1 MKLLIK
7 NAIVNSKETDIAIEN
22 GKIVDMGAL
31 NGSYDKVIDAKGLT
45 LLPAFVDIHTHL
57 REPGFEY
64 KEDIASGSKAGVAG
78 GYASLCCMPN
88 TKPVIDNKY
97 IVNYIINKA
106 KEVNLAK
113 VYPIGA
119 ITIGLEGNTMSE
131 MGKLKEA
138 GIVAVSDDGSPV
150 ESAQMMRLAMEYAKD
165 YDLMVCSHCEEKS
178 MVDSGVANEGINATK
193 AGLKGVSRACEEIM
207 VSREIILSGA
217 LDTKVH
223 ICHISTEGS
232 VYLVRDAK
240 KRGIK
245 VSCETCPH
253 YFAAT
258 DDLILDYNT
267 ASKVNPPL
275 REEKDRLAI
284 IQGLADGTIDAIATD
299 HAPHSKE
306 DKAVEYNLAANGISG
321 LETAFSLAYT
331 TLVDRG
337 IITLEKLSQ
346 LMTEQPAKLF
356 NLPYG
361 EIKIGGLADLT
372 LVDLNE
378 KYIIDKNKFYS
389 KGKNTPFDKRE
400 VKGKVKCTIVEG
412 DIKFNEI

>member
-331 TLVDRG
+331 TLVDSG

-378 KYIIDKNKFYS
+378 KYTIDKNKFYS

>member
-7 NAIVNSKETDIAIEN
+7 NAIVNSKETDVAIEN

-31 NGSYDKVIDAKGLT
+31 SGSYDKVIDAKGLT

-119 ITIGLEGNTMSE
+119 ITMGLEGNMMSE

-138 GIVAVSDDGSPV
+138 GIVAVSDDGNPV

-178 MVDSGVANEGINATK
+178 MIDSGVANEGINATK

-207 VSREIILSGA
+207 VSREIIIAGA
-217 LDTKVH
+217 LNTKVH

-258 DDLILDYNT
+258 DDMILDYNT

-331 TLVDRG
+331 TLVDSG
-337 IITLEKLSQ
+337 IITLDKLSQ

-356 NLPYG
+356 NIPYG
-361 EIKIGGLADLT
+361 ELKVGGLADLT

-378 KYIIDKNKFYS
+378 KYTIDKNKFYS

-412 DIKFNEI
+412 EIKFNEI

>member
-22 GKIVDMGAL
+22 GKIVDMGSL
-31 NGSYDKVIDAKGLT
+31 EGSYDQVINAKGLT

-217 LDTKVH
+217 LNTKVH

-331 TLVDRG
+331 TLVDSG

-378 KYIIDKNKFYS
+378 KYTIDKNKFYS

>member
-22 GKIVDMGAL
+22 GKIVDMGSL
-31 NGSYDKVIDAKGLT
+31 EGSYDQVINAKGLT

-217 LDTKVH
+217 LNTKVH

-331 TLVDRG
+331 TLVDSG
-337 IITLEKLSQ
+337 IITLAKLSQ
-346 LMTEQPAKLF
+346 LMTDQPAKLF

-378 KYIIDKNKFYS
+378 KYTIDKNKFYS
-389 KGKNTPFDKRE
+389 KGKNTPFDKLE

>member
-22 GKIVDMGAL
+22 GKIVDMGSL
-31 NGSYDKVIDAKGLT
+31 EGSYDQVINAKGLT

-217 LDTKVH
+217 LNTKVH

-331 TLVDRG
+331 TLVDSG
-337 IITLEKLSQ
+337 IITLAKLSQ
-346 LMTEQPAKLF
+346 LMTDQPAKLF

-378 KYIIDKNKFYS
+378 KYTIDKNKFYS

>member
-22 GKIVDMGAL
+22 GKIVDMGSL
-31 NGSYDKVIDAKGLT
+31 EGSYDQVINAKGLT

-217 LDTKVH
+217 LNTKVH

-331 TLVDRG
+331 TLVDSG

-346 LMTEQPAKLF
+346 LMTDQPAKLF

-378 KYIIDKNKFYS
+378 KYTIDKNKFYS
-389 KGKNTPFDKRE
+389 KGKNTPFDKLE

>member
-22 GKIVDMGAL
+22 GKIVDMGSL
-31 NGSYDKVIDAKGLT
+31 EGSYDQVINAKGLT

-217 LDTKVH
+217 LNTKVH

-331 TLVDRG
+331 TLVDSG

-378 KYIIDKNKFYS
+378 KYTIDKNKFYS
-389 KGKNTPFDKRE
+389 KGKNTPFDKLE

>member
-22 GKIVDMGAL
+22 GKIVDMGL
-31 NGSYDKVIDAKGLT
+31 LKGSYDQVINAKGLT

-275 REEKDRLAI
+275 REERDRLAI

-331 TLVDRG
+331 TLVDSG

-400 VKGKVKCTIVEG
+400 VKGNVKCTIVEG

>member
-22 GKIVDMGAL
+22 GKIVDMGSL
-31 NGSYDKVIDAKGLT
+31 EGSYDQVINAKGLT

-64 KEDIASGSKAGVAG
+64 KEDIASGSKSGVAG

-217 LDTKVH
+217 LNTKVH

-331 TLVDRG
+331 TLVDSG

-378 KYIIDKNKFYS
+378 KYTIDKNKFYS

>member
-31 NGSYDKVIDAKGLT
+31 DGSYDQVIQAKGLT

-64 KEDIASGSKAGVAG
+64 KEDIASGSMAGVAG

-138 GIVAVSDDGSPV
+138 GIVAVSDDGNPV
-150 ESAQMMRLAMEYAKD
+150 ESAQMMRLAIEYAKD

-240 KRGIK
+240 RRGIK

-253 YFAAT
+253 YFSAT

-275 REEKDRLAI
+275 REEKDRQAI

-331 TLVDRG
+331 TLVDSG
-337 IITLEKLSQ
+337 IITLEKLSK

-356 NLPYG
+356 NIPYG

-378 KYIIDKNKFYS
+378 KYTIDKNKFFS
-389 KGKNTPFDKRE
+389 KGKNTPFDKKE

-412 DIKFNEI
+412 EVKFNQI

>member
-138 GIVAVSDDGSPV
+138 GIVAVSDDGNPV

-217 LDTKVH
+217 LNTKVH

-258 DDLILDYNT
+258 DNLILDYNT

>member
-22 GKIVDMGAL
+22 GKIVDMGSL
-31 NGSYDKVIDAKGLT
+31 EGSYEQVINAKGLT

-217 LDTKVH
+217 LNTKVH

-331 TLVDRG
+331 TLVDSG

-378 KYIIDKNKFYS
+378 KYTIDKNKFYS

>member
-7 NAIVNSKETDIAIEN
+7 NAIVNSKETDIAIQN
-22 GKIVDMGAL
+22 GKIVDMGSL
-31 NGSYDKVIDAKGLT
+31 EGSFDQVINAKGLT

-217 LDTKVH
+217 LNTKVH

-331 TLVDRG
+331 TLVDSG

-378 KYIIDKNKFYS
+378 KYTIDKNKFYS
-389 KGKNTPFDKRE
+389 KGKNTPFDKLE